1 MSAPRSSHVL
11 QPDAYSARSLL
22 LVDDEPLVR
31 RIVARTLREDGFR
44 VLEAECAE
52 DALAA
57 LERESVDLV
66 LTDIMM
72 PRMNGCEL
80 GREIARRWPQLRM
93 LYYSGHVFDSLLA
106 SGICPKDIPF
116 IPKPFDAE
124 VLRAR
129 IEEILEAPPYRFPD
143 SARDN

>member
-1 MSAPRSSHVL
+1 LSAPRSSHV
-11 QPDAYSARSLL
+11 PVTDAYSATSLL

-31 RIVARTLREDGFR
+31 RIVARVLREDGFR
-44 VLEAECAE
+44 VMEAECAE
-52 DALAA
+52 DALRL

-80 GREIARRWPQLRM
+80 GREISRRWPQLRM
-93 LYYSGHVFDSLLA
+93 LYYSGHVFDALFS

-116 IPKPFDAE
+116 IAKPLDPD
-124 VLRAR
+124 VLKGR
-129 IEEILEAPPYRFPD
+129 IQQVMEEPPYRFGD
-143 SARDN
+143 